1 MTRLETCLRHDQE
14 NNNCINFRDGDREWK
29 RTGIIKKESLKMKP
43 DYLERAE
50 PR

>member
-1 MTRLETCLRHDQE
+1 MAIENGSELVLLR
-14 NNNCINFRDGDREWK
+14 
-29 RTGIIKKESLKMKP
+29 IIKKESLKMKP